1 MALGAA
7 LFWGGSGVFAK
18 IIATTGV
25 SQITVICYRALFV
38 SVVTGSFLYF
48 KKKRDFFKLSGGA
61 LALYVLLGTFVM
73 ANGTGFMMAC
83 IYLSIPQTLMI
94 TYTYPIITMSASM
107 ITTGESPKMIQ
118 VFASFVVLF
127 GLYVGFMTGESSSG
141 TISPVGVA
149 WSLISVISL
158 AGQTLISRR
167 MSKSGRAEPLTQL
180 FYAHMFGGIVIVIA
194 KTLFSDWSDIALI
207 TPKVFA
213 LLQYPAL
220 VSALLGYGL
229 LFASLKYIP
238 ASLSSLLSTMEIVFA
253 LMLSPLLLNIVPPI
267 HEIIGCAIIM
277 GAVSCS
283 ILKS

>member
-48 KKKRDFFKLSGGA
+48 KKREILLPGAA

-83 IYLSIPQTLMI
+83 IYLDPSDIDDNLYLPHYYHVSQHDNNRREPKDDSGLRLFCCPLSVRRI
-94 TYTYPIITMSASM
+94 YDR
-107 ITTGESPKMIQ
+107 GELIRP
-118 VFASFVVLF
+118 
-127 GLYVGFMTGESSSG
+127 
-141 TISPVGVA
+141 ISPVGVA

-167 MSKSGRAEPLTQL
+167 MSKSGELSRS
-180 FYAHMFGGIVIVIA
+180 HSSS
-194 KTLFSDWSDIALI
+194 TLIC
-207 TPKVFA
+207 
-213 LLQYPAL
+213 
-220 VSALLGYGL
+220 SAG
-229 LFASLKYIP
+229 
-238 ASLSSLLSTMEIVFA
+238 
-253 LMLSPLLLNIVPPI
+253 
-267 HEIIGCAIIM
+267 
-277 GAVSCS
+277 
-283 ILKS
+283 